1 MARDTFSVPILHIY
15 SSVGY
20 CVVYFCLGFV
30 RAFYQINEIDSTL
43 SFYIYLS
50 YKESDD
56 IIQFVML
63 TLHAAIATVL
73 EIHRVPLCAKE
84 LADEINRRRLYI
96 RRDRTL
102 LRSSQIHA
110 RVKNYPA
117 LFEKSGGVITLKK

>member
-1 MARDTFSVPILHIY
+1 
-15 SSVGY
+15 
-20 CVVYFCLGFV
+20 
-30 RAFYQINEIDSTL
+30 
-43 SFYIYLS
+43 
-50 YKESDD
+50 
-56 IIQFVML
+56 ML

-117 LFEKSGGVITLKK
+117 LFEKSGGVITLYGHEIEMYTIEQGEKRDKRQ

>member
-1 MARDTFSVPILHIY
+1 MARTYSASAYSISIQVWGIAAFIFFGFCQNLLLNKRNRLHTFFL
-15 SSVGY
+15 
-20 CVVYFCLGFV
+20 
-30 RAFYQINEIDSTL
+30 
-43 SFYIYLS
+43 YLS
-50 YKESDD
+50 VIKESDD